1 LITSKSYQQRRDKS
15 CLTPIGAKKRS
26 KEQFNFQRQEL
37 PKMPIPNIYLQK
49 IIAMFIQLLGSTF
62 HFRIENLWLL
72 NLIAVKQTKSQKPI
86 QARKESFLLT
96 ECLEH
101 NNNDG
106 GDGWGQFVDLM
117 DEHQSKTRRK
127 MKAQ

>member
-1 LITSKSYQQRRDKS
+1 
-15 CLTPIGAKKRS
+15 
-26 KEQFNFQRQEL
+26 
-37 PKMPIPNIYLQK
+37 
-49 IIAMFIQLLGSTF
+49 MFIQLLGSTF

-86 QARKESFLLT
+86 QPEKESFLLT
-96 ECLEH
+96 ECSEH

-117 DEHQSKTRRK
+117 DEHHSKTRPK